1 MNKQELIKIIDKNFD
16 STHKELKEKFPGT
29 SPHNTLLGTLNG
41 LSFALNL
48 ATQLDEPKEK
58 KPVVPQ
64 FVVDWFENNTHNL
77 ENGIYQLC
85 VDLNE
90 GDLEGDFK
98 DWFNGNHSIET
109 LIHMQHGYSVEREP
123 KWVIKCPEGY
133 VQSIDISNTYTSGD
147 SAKDYTRT
155 GITPT
160 MDRAIRFT
168 DKDKAQVLA
177 TFVGEGEVKE
187 WTEQCGWYG
196 VKKKK

>member
-16 STHKELKEKFPGT
+16 NTHKELKEKFPGT
-29 SPHNTLLGTLNG
+29 SSHNTLLGTLDG
-41 LSFALNL
+41 LSIALNL
-48 ATQLDEPKEK
+48 ATQLDEPVEK
-58 KPVVPQ
+58 AVYKPVVPQ
-64 FVVDWFENNTHNL
+64 FVVDWFEKNTHNL

-85 VDLNE
+85 VDLNK
-90 GDLEGDFK
+90 GDLKGDFK
-98 DWFNGNHSIET
+98 YWFIDNSNHPIET
-109 LIHMQHGYSVEREP
+109 LINMQYGYNIEREP

-187 WTEQCGWYG
+187 WTE
-196 VKKKK
+196 